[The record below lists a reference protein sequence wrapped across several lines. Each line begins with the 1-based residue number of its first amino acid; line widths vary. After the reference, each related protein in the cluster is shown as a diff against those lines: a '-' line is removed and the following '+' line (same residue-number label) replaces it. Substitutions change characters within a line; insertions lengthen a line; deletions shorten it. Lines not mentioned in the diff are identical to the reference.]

1 MEQAQATSNNCA
13 AEKSCLPPA
22 AEPVVSEAVGTTS
35 KAHLFIFDSEPQED
49 DSQSVSG
56 DRPAAPSEPQPTVNK
71 DAALS
76 LTQDLLEEDK
86 LRIRDLMN
94 QTDKVRCCFSSPL
107 YSFNLYFAYSDIK
120 GLTVELAAFSVL
132 SYFYPLLF
140 FL

>member
-1 MEQAQATSNNCA
+1 MEQVQATSNNCA

-76 LTQDLLEEDK
+76 LTQDLLEVDK

-94 QTDKVRCCFSSPL
+94 QTDKVRCCFSSPFFFI
-107 YSFNLYFAYSDIK
+107 SYSDIK

-132 SYFYPLLF
+132 SHF
-140 FL
+140 